1 MSWILLVSA
10 GFLEVVGV
18 AGMAMVSEK
27 RTVRSL
33 LIMLGGFGLSFLL
46 LTMAM
51 TSLPMGTAYSVWT
64 GIGTVGSALVGMIVY
79 KEPRDARR
87 ILFIAMIIGS
97 VIGLKLVS

>member
-1 MSWILLVSA
+1 MSWILLISA

-18 AGMAMVSEK
+18 AGMTMVSEK

-33 LIMLGGFGLSFLL
+33 LIMLGGFGLSFLF
-46 LTMAM
+46 LTIAM

-79 KEPRDARR
+79 NEPRDARR

>member
-1 MSWILLVSA
+1 MNWILLVSA

-18 AGMAMVSEK
+18 AGMTMVSEK
-27 RTVRSL
+27 KTVRSL
-33 LIMLGGFGLSFLL
+33 LIMLGGFGLSFLF
-46 LTMAM
+46 LTIAM

>member
-18 AGMAMVSEK
+18 AGMTMASEK

-33 LIMLGGFGLSFLL
+33 LIMLGGFGLSFLF
-46 LTMAM
+46 LTIAM

-87 ILFIAMIIGS
+87 ILFIMMIIGS

>member
-1 MSWILLVSA
+1 MSWILLISA

-18 AGMAMVSEK
+18 AGMTMVSEK

-33 LIMLGGFGLSFLL
+33 LIMLGGFGLSFLF
-46 LTMAM
+46 LTIAM

-79 KEPRDARR
+79 NEPSDARR

>member
-18 AGMAMVSEK
+18 AGMTMVSEK
-27 RTVRSL
+27 KTVRSL
-33 LIMLGGFGLSFLL
+33 LIMLGGFGLSFLF

-87 ILFIAMIIGS
+87 ILFIAMIICS
-97 VIGLKLVS
+97 VVGLKLVS